1 MYEQIENRTKN
12 KKNHLD
18 DSFEYCI
25 DTSTLDAKKGMTVT
39 SVPCQVV
46 RSTTQVYFN
55 IRVDQKRR
63 RAIHFCEQCRYY
75 GRYCDAIH
83 KGSYNST
90 ISFEFRYSFFCLSL
104 VLSIMA
110 TGFCRPVSTPLARI
124 SISPKIPKSHIN
136 FVFEKRYPAEQIQQ
150 HIQEQIR
157 QKFTNPEA
165 IWPVRPIPIVGTP
178 NHHDQ
183 QHLSALFIP
192 EVVERGTNR
201 TNLFS
206 QQCDK

>member
-1 MYEQIENRTKN
+1 
-12 KKNHLD
+12 
-18 DSFEYCI
+18 
-25 DTSTLDAKKGMTVT
+25 MTVT

-55 IRVDQKRR
+55 IRIDQKRR

-83 KGSYNST
+83 K
-90 ISFEFRYSFFCLSL
+90 
-104 VLSIMA
+104 
-110 TGFCRPVSTPLARI
+110 GFCRPVSTPLARI

-150 HIQEQIR
+150 HIQQQIR

-165 IWPVRPIPIVGTP
+165 IWPLRPQAIVGQSTIP
-178 NHHDQ
+178 DQ
-183 QHLSALFIP
+183 QHRSAFFISEVSGGKASPSQIVKSEPLPSSSPSTTSALPTRLSTTTTTTETIQSN
-192 EVVERGTNR
+192 GTISKQTPVIQVR
-201 TNLFS
+201 S
-206 QQCDK
+206 QSPPPIVRDLSPPP